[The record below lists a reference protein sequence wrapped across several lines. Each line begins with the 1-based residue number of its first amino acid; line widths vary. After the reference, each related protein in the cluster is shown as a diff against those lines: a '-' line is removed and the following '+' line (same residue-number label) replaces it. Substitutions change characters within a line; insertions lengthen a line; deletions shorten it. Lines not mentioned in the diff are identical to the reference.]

1 MLSKPFVFL
10 TAGLLMLSACAAPAA
25 DPTAASIGPALNI
38 SSPPSPV
45 SLAAAPAGQA
55 VTPTTASA
63 AVPTAS
69 QATGSQPTPTTQPA
83 ATVTANNGATAAPQ
97 SGTAATNSYHLV
109 LTQDG
114 TEARFRVKE
123 QLAGRNLPNDAVGTT
138 QAVTGA
144 IVIQPDGK
152 IDATK
157 SKMVVDVSSLKTD
170 ESRRDNFIKRNTLQT
185 DQYPTATFVPTAVQG
200 LPSPLPASGDVTFQ
214 ITGDLTIHGTTKS
227 STWQVKGTITGQD
240 LKGSASAAFKFGD
253 FNMSPPRAAVVLSV
267 EDNIRLE
274 LDFHLTRQA

>member
-1 MLSKPFVFL
+1 MLGKPFVFL
-10 TAGLLMLSACAAPAA
+10 TAGLLVLSACAAPAA
-25 DPTAASIGPALNI
+25 SPTTAPVSNT
-38 SSPPSPV
+38 SSPPSPI
-45 SLAAAPAGQA
+45 SLAVTPVGQA
-55 VTPTTASA
+55 VTPTTEATA
-63 AVPTAS
+63 LATAS
-69 QATGSQPTPTTQPA
+69 LASGSQPTPKTQPA
-83 ATVTANNGATAAPQ
+83 TTVTADNGATAAPQ
-97 SGTAATNSYHLV
+97 SGSAATNSYHLV

-144 IVIQPDGK
+144 IVIQPNGQ

-157 SKMVVDVSSLKTD
+157 SKIVVDVSSLKTD

>member
-1 MLSKPFVFL
+1 MLGKPFVCL
-10 TAGLLMLSACAAPAA
+10 TAGLLVLSACAAPAA
-25 DPTAASIGPALNI
+25 SPTTAPVSNT
-38 SSPPSPV
+38 SSPPSPI
-45 SLAAAPAGQA
+45 SLAVTPVGQA
-55 VTPTTASA
+55 VTPTTEATA
-63 AVPTAS
+63 LATAS
-69 QATGSQPTPTTQPA
+69 LASGSQPTPKTQPA
-83 ATVTANNGATAAPQ
+83 TTVTADNGATAAPQ
-97 SGTAATNSYHLV
+97 SGSAATNSYHLV

-144 IVIQPDGK
+144 IVIQPNGQ

-157 SKMVVDVSSLKTD
+157 SKIVVDVSSLKTD

>member
-1 MLSKPFVFL
+1 MLGKPSVFL
-10 TAGLLMLSACAAPAA
+10 TAGLLVLSACAAPAA
-25 DPTAASIGPALNI
+25 SPTTAPVSNT
-38 SSPPSPV
+38 SSPPSPI
-45 SLAAAPAGQA
+45 SLAVTPVGQA
-55 VTPTTASA
+55 VTPTTEATA
-63 AVPTAS
+63 LATAS
-69 QATGSQPTPTTQPA
+69 LASGSQPTPKTQPA
-83 ATVTANNGATAAPQ
+83 TTVTADNGATAAPQ
-97 SGTAATNSYHLV
+97 SGSAATNSYHLV

-144 IVIQPDGK
+144 IVIQPNGQ

-157 SKMVVDVSSLKTD
+157 SKIVVDVSSLKTD